1 MSCFLILFPTFN
13 DGKWLNVP
21 ALSNC
26 RRCPKGKSLLCGT
39 FPLSH
44 CVPLPDCHCALH
56 HVVASN
62 IGSRNRDR
70 NQVSQFCAVR
80 VPPSLLF
87 FLFEPPE
94 EIDYSLRLVAAASL
108 PRPWLPDD
116 VSQIFRLLEFGPS
129 RLEGSATLHCKIV
142 SLPFLGLRQGER
154 AAGWTTY

>member
-1 MSCFLILFPTFN
+1 MSSLFKGGMSCFFILFPTFN

-56 HVVASN
+56 HVVASK

-70 NQVSQFCAVR
+70 NKVSQFCAVG
-80 VPPSLLF
+80 VPLPF
-87 FLFEPPE
+87 FSFYLSHPRKLITVFA
-94 EIDYSLRLVAAASL
+94 RLVAAPSEPCL
-108 PRPWLPDD
+108 ND
-116 VSQIFRLLEFGPS
+116 VYKFLEF
-129 RLEGSATLHCKIV
+129 
-142 SLPFLGLRQGER
+142 
-154 AAGWTTY
+154 WTSFPLVCIL